1 MGSTGT
7 SDQINVIIVGAGI
20 GGASC
25 AIACARQGMK
35 VTLLDQAPELL
46 PIGDSVGFGSNSS
59 RLFHHWGV
67 YDDMWE
73 VSSRA
78 EDTVMYNWDGTVITR
93 DSQLRIANEKY
104 GYRGLLGHRGHY
116 HRILIDHAA
125 KHGVELRLGQKIE
138 RYDAEKPSIF
148 LPSGE
153 ELVADVVVAAD
164 GVKSPGRKA
173 VLGFEDAPV
182 HSGYAV
188 WRAYGDSSIFEG
200 DPLVEEFLGKGAFV
214 EGTLFTRS
222 TTI

>member
-1 MGSTGT
+1 MGSLDT
-7 SDQINVIIVGAGI
+7 SHQIHVIIVGAGI

-35 VTLLDQAPELL
+35 VTLLDAAPDLK

-78 EDTVMYNWDGTVITR
+78 EETIMYNWDGTIIMR
-93 DSQLRIANEKY
+93 DDQLRVAKEKY
-104 GYRGLLGHRGHY
+104 GYRGLLGHRGRY
-116 HRILIDHAA
+116 HRILIDHAL
-125 KHGVELRLGQKIE
+125 KYGVELRLGQKIE
-138 RYDAEKPSIF
+138 RYDASKPSVF
-148 LPSGE
+148 LPNGK

-188 WRAYGDSSIFEG
+188 WRAYGDASIFEG
-200 DPLVEEFLGKGAFV
+200 DPLVEKFLQKGAS
-214 EGTLFTRS
+214 GSLS
-222 TTI
+222 S

>member
-1 MGSTGT
+1 MGSLGAA
-7 SDQINVIIVGAGI
+7 DQIHVIIVGAGI

-25 AIACARQGMK
+25 AIACARQGMR

-78 EDTVMYNWDGTVITR
+78 EDVIMYNWDGKEIGR
-93 DSQLRIANEKY
+93 DSQLRNAVKKY

-116 HRILIDHAA
+116 HRILIDHALRN
-125 KHGVELRLGQKIE
+125 GVELRLGQKIE
-138 RYDAEKPSIF
+138 RYDADKPSIF
-148 LPSGE
+148 LPNGE
-153 ELVADVVVAAD
+153 ELVADVVVASD

-173 VLGFEDAPV
+173 VLGSEDAPV

-188 WRAYGDSSIFEG
+188 WRAYGDSSIFNG
-200 DPLVEEFLGKGAFV
+200 DPLVEKFLGKGTFNV
-214 EGTLFTRS
+214 N
-222 TTI
+222 